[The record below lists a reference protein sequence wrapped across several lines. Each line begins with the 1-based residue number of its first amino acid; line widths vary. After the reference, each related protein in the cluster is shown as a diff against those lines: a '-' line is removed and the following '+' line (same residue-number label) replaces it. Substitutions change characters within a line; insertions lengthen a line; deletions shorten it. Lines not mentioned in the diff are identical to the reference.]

1 MKIAYFLLTLLLVSF
16 TACATIPHPGNQ
28 DSSGKDPETVMITYH
43 VQPGKEKEFQELLS
57 RAWVIY
63 RKEHLVFAYPHV
75 IIQDKE
81 DGNKVRIIEIF
92 TWVSHD
98 APANVPDS
106 VKTLWNKMHSL
117 CEDRDGHNGLEGG
130 EVELLTP
137 ASK

>member
-1 MKIAYFLLTLLLVSF
+1 MKIAYFLLTILLVSL
-16 TACATIPHPGNQ
+16 TACATIPYRENQ
-28 DSSGKDPETVMITYH
+28 DSLGKDPETVMITYH
-43 VQPGKEKEFQELLS
+43 VQSGKEREFQEVLS

-63 RKEHLVFAYPHV
+63 RKEHLVFAQPHV
-75 IIQDKE
+75 IIRDKE
-81 DGNKVRIIEIF
+81 NGNKTRFVEIF

-117 CEDRDGHNGLEGG
+117 CEEHDGLEGG

-137 ASK
+137 AQK